1 MVRSSWK
8 GIYIAKELQ
17 AYDVIKNPT
26 IVTKERSSVII
37 PYYLTKTIYV
47 YNGKKYVGVK
57 ITEKSL
63 GRKLG
68 EYSLTKKVEKSKAAV
83 KKTKNK

>member
-1 MVRSSWK
+1 MVRSRWK
-8 GIYIAKELQ
+8 GIYVAKELQ
-17 AYDVIKNPT
+17 NYNTVTNPT
-26 IVTKERSSVII
+26 IVTTERSSVIV

-47 YNGKKYVGVK
+47 YNGRKYVGVK

-68 EYSLTKKVEKSKAAV
+68 EYVLTKKVEKYKASGKSK
-83 KKTKNK
+83 KK

>member
-1 MVRSSWK
+1 MVRSRWK
-8 GIYIAKELQ
+8 GLFVAKELQ
-17 AYDVIKNPT
+17 NYEVIENPT
-26 IVTKERSSVII
+26 IITKERSSVIL

-47 YNGKKYVGVK
+47 YNGQKYIGVA

-68 EYSLTKKVEKSKAAV
+68 EYSLTKKVEKYKASGKSR
-83 KKTKNK
+83 KK

>member
-1 MVRSSWK
+1 MVRSRWK

-17 AYDVIKNPT
+17 NYDVVATPT
-26 IVTKERSSVII
+26 IVTTERSSVIV

-47 YNGKKYVGVK
+47 YNGRKYVGVK
-57 ITEKSL
+57 ITEKSF

-68 EYSLTKKVEKSKAAV
+68 EYALTKKVEKYKASGKSK
-83 KKTKNK
+83 KK